1 MGSAGKAMTKL
12 AKSVGV
18 VKKAPQPK
26 QLAEPEPATAPST
39 APESVEKVAMAT
51 TAEKA
56 AAARRRARRS
66 GRRSLLGGG
75 RLGSAAEDEGTQT
88 TLGA

>member
-18 VKKAPQPK
+18 VKEVPQPR
-26 QLAEPEPATAPST
+26 QLAEPT
-39 APESVEKVAMAT
+39 PEKVEKVAMAT

-56 AAARRRARRS
+56 AAAKRRARRM
-66 GRRSLLGGG
+66 GQRQLLAGG
-75 RLGSAAEDEGTQT
+75 RLGSGTDEEGLKT
-88 TLGA
+88 TLG

>member
-18 VKKAPQPK
+18 VKEVPQPQ
-26 QLAEPEPATAPST
+26 QLAEPTPTPT
-39 APESVEKVAMAT
+39 TPERVEKVAMAT

-66 GRRSLLGGG
+66 GRRSLLSGG

>member
-1 MGSAGKAMTKL
+1 MGSAGKAVTNL

-18 VKKAPQPK
+18 VKEVPQSR
-26 QLAEPEPATAPST
+26 QLAEPAT

-66 GRRSLLGGG
+66 GRRSLLSGG